1 MNTIE
6 AIRTRRSIRKF
17 TDQPVSPEII
27 KEVLAAAMNAPSAGN
42 EQPWCFVVIDDRGI
56 LDQIPS
62 FSPYA
67 AMCRESPVSILICGD
82 TRLEKYPG
90 FWVQDC
96 SAATQNLLLAA
107 HDKGLGAVWTGAY
120 PLQERVQGFR
130 RLLNLPD
137 QVIPLA
143 LIVTGYPAQQ
153 VPPQDRFQEDR
164 IHHNGW

>member
-1 MNTIE
+1 
-6 AIRTRRSIRKF
+6 
-17 TDQPVSPEII
+17 
-27 KEVLAAAMNAPSAGN
+27 
-42 EQPWCFVVIDDRGI
+42 
-56 LDQIPS
+56 
-62 FSPYA
+62 
-67 AMCRESPVSILICGD
+67 
-82 TRLEKYPG
+82 LEKYPG